1 MEHRMYIDKLH
12 LKNIRT
18 FVDGT
23 LEFIHPETAFRDPAA
38 SDDENA
44 GRLPGPLLPNVNLL
58 LGENGAGKTTVLQ
71 AIALAS
77 LGPVAP
83 IAHLPVPRL
92 VRMSSDA
99 RVRETA
105 ADVRSHFLMHSQD
118 ANPAGEYDLH
128 LMFLRRDE
136 TEEMRLGGYFPS
148 DFPDDASKA
157 ILARQQQTITSASR
171 DILHLLSLTS
181 EEPPELFSASEGTAR
196 AFSKLDNFIATA
208 ELLRHK
214 TVDARERVHNSQ
226 NPSYFCVAYGAT
238 RRSDPGDARLPSM
251 HSAGTFLRRTRLQSI
266 FEDGFR
272 LYPLRYW
279 LPALKSENP
288 DRHTEILT
296 ILNSLISDE
305 HSHLTSESR
314 DGEPLFERHGMKLP
328 LSALSDGYRAFIA
341 WVADLLYHLSCACP
355 GEQSLLDCRGIVLVD
370 QIDLHLHPRWQLKVI
385 STIANAFPKMQFIFT
400 SHSPLIVGSVEW
412 MNILTLQTDPA
423 TNETDIKRWPESVHG
438 LDADQI
444 LLTKFFG
451 LTTTR
456 AGAKVAE
463 LAALRE
469 AALAGDRRAARELLF
484 AMSTGTEYQ
493 P

>member
-1 MEHRMYIDKLH
+1 MYINKLH

-18 FVDGT
+18 FVDDT

-99 RVRETA
+99 RVREA
-105 ADVRSHFLMHSQD
+105 SAELRSHFLMHSQD

-157 ILARQQQTITSASR
+157 ILARQQQTITSASQ

-181 EEPPELFSASEGTAR
+181 EKPPRFFSASEGTAR
-196 AFSKLDNFIATA
+196 AFSKLDDFIATA
-208 ELLRHK
+208 KLLRHE
-214 TVDARERVHNSQ
+214 TVDAWERVRNSQ
-226 NPSYFCVAYGAT
+226 NPSHFCVAYGAT

-266 FEDGFR
+266 FEDGFL
-272 LYPLRYW
+272 LYPFRYW

-288 DRHTEILT
+288 ERHTEILN

-355 GEQSLLDCRGIVLVD
+355 REQSLLDCRGIVLVD
-370 QIDLHLHPRWQLKVI
+370 EIDLHLHPRWQLKVI

-423 TNETDIKRWPESVHG
+423 TNETDIKRFRQSVHG
-438 LDADQI
+438 LDPDQI
-444 LLTKFFG
+444 LLSEFFG
-451 LTTTR
+451 LESTT
-456 AGAKVAE
+456 GALKQQKIDE
-463 LAALRE
+463 LTARIRSGDKAAALQLANVMNSGLE
-469 AALAGDRRAARELLF
+469 ADE
-484 AMSTGTEYQ
+484 
-493 P
+493 